1 MRIIIGESNGHNM
14 ENVGNEVVLRKEQG
28 TTFVPE
34 SEEDVDKLKVIVE
47 QFLGITK
54 DKKLY

>member
-1 MRIIIGESNGHNM
+1 MRIILGISTYSNM
-14 ENVGNEVVLRKEQG
+14 ENIGNEIALRKEEH

-34 SEEDVDKLKVIVE
+34 SKEDADKLKIIVE

-54 DKKLY
+54 DNK